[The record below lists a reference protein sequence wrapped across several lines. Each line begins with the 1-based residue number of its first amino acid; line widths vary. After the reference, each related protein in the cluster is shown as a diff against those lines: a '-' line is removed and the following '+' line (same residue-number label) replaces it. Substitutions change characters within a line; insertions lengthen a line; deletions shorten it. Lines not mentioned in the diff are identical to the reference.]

1 MLKKYD
7 ISETDKQRGLALQK
21 TDKTKESA
29 ISAALESVQTTD
41 EARRIL
47 RECYP

>member
-1 MLKKYD
+1 MLEFD
-7 ISETDKQRGLALQK
+7 LTDTDKQRGIAAEK
-21 TDKTKESA
+21 PDKAKAAA